1 MIKKMLPWL
10 VIVLVA
16 ITLITVA
23 AFVLWEYVF
32 KEPKPLDP
40 ALAAQSEVSN
50 EQPIRLDADKIRDL
64 TVMMDEIRTNLAD
77 INYVVQISFAFQM
90 NNKKARAEFET
101 IQHLAKAEVIKA
113 LADTT
118 PEDIQGSKGQDLL
131 ISRLMN
137 AINPLLQQGKVS
149 KIDITDFMLMKI

>member
-16 ITLITVA
+16 ITLIAVA
-23 AFVLWEYVF
+23 ALLLWEFVI

-50 EQPIRLDADKIRDL
+50 EQPVRLNAEQVKEL
-64 TVMMDEIRTNLAD
+64 TVMMEKITTNLSD
-77 INYVVQISFAFQM
+77 SDHVVLISFAFQLS
-90 NNKKARAEFET
+90 NKKAKAEFES
-101 IQHLAKAEVIKA
+101 IRHLAQAAVIKA
-113 LADTT
+113 LADTS

-149 KIDITDFMLMKI
+149 KIDITEFLLTRI